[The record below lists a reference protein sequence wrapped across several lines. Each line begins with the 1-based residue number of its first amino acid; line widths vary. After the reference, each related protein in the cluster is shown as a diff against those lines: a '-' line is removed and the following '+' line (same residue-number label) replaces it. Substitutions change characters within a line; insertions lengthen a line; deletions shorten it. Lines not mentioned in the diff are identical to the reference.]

1 MSYCNVFAHH
11 MLILTCSFLCFF
23 SAFAQ
28 YNVDQFTPV
37 KVEGSEEQV
46 GRSRSFQANP
56 EWAGGYLQTYEVVPS
71 PHGFPNQIP
80 EGEF

>member
-1 MSYCNVFAHH
+1 MFY
-11 MLILTCSFLCFF
+11 LF

-56 EWAGGYLQTYEVVPS
+56 ECAGGYLQTYEVVPS